1 MNRRGMVLG
10 LAVAA
15 YVLSFFHRVAPAA
28 IAQDLAAAFQISGA
42 ALGSLAATYF
52 YIYTLMQVPTGILA
66 DTLGP
71 RKILFLGGLVAG
83 GGSLLFGL
91 APSFEMAFVGRA
103 LVGLGVSV
111 SFIAMLKLIAIWYE
125 ESRFAT
131 ITGLCML
138 VGNLGSI
145 AAGAPLAWLIQVAS
159 WREIFVTVGILSLI
173 IGIVS
178 LFLVKDAP
186 GATPGL
192 VARLLDEHRRRP
204 HDVIFPQAGGRTGHP
219 VLLPARVFPAL
230 MAFSGEGGVRAA
242 LGLDGVPGL
251 PWPDPRACANVGT
264 PGRARAWDPPLA
276 CWKP

>member
-1 MNRRGMVLG
+1 MSRRGMVLG

-15 YVLSFFHRVAPAA
+15 YLLSFFHRVAPAA

-91 APSFEMAFVGRA
+91 APSFELAFAGRA

-111 SFIAMLKLIAIWYE
+111 SFIAMLKLIAVWYE

-138 VGNLGSI
+138 IGNLGSI
-145 AAGAPLAWLIQVAS
+145 AAGAPLAWLARSPHGARFSSRSAS
-159 WREIFVTVGILSLI
+159 C
-173 IGIVS
+173 
-178 LFLVKDAP
+178 
-186 GATPGL
+186 
-192 VARLLDEHRRRP
+192 
-204 HDVIFPQAGGRTGHP
+204 Q
-219 VLLPARVFPAL
+219 
-230 MAFSGEGGVRAA
+230 
-242 LGLDGVPGL
+242 
-251 PWPDPRACANVGT
+251 
-264 PGRARAWDPPLA
+264 
-276 CWKP
+276 